1 MKFLPLP
8 QSTLLKCYLLALKQ
22 QEVKYLNQIQM
33 ETLSKQTLNFIQP
46 KLKYIAQNTII
57 TGKTTLN
64 KNQLYEMYQVL
75 AIDFIKKQINNL
87 KQYPSNE
94 NTLQNYRLEL
104 TKQILKYEKTEG
116 IRKEQKNHEI
126 EYL

>member
-1 MKFLPLP
+1 MQFLPLP

-22 QEVKYLNQIQM
+22 QEVEYLNQIQI
-33 ETLSKQTLNFIQP
+33 EKLSKQTLNFIQP
-46 KLKYIAQNTII
+46 KLKYIAQNTIT

-75 AIDFIKKQINNL
+75 AIDFIKKQISNL

-94 NTLQNYRLEL
+94 KTLQNYRLEL
-104 TKQILKYEKTEG
+104 TKQILKYEKTEE
-116 IRKEQKNHEI
+116 IRKEQKNHEVK
-126 EYL
+126 YL